1 MILVFILIPIT
12 GLFSIDLV
20 AGNFVVLGRQIW
32 WSDYSIMLGFVV
44 MLATLGILTYSTIGT
59 VWCGWACPQNTV
71 SEWANNLTHKF
82 LGKHADVNVE
92 SEGLKVAAAKNRIVN
107 WIILAASFLAVSL
120 IMGLIPFFY
129 FFTPDVIWSFVTF
142 KLDSQLATFM
152 HRLYFVSVVATF
164 LDIAAIRYFWC
175 NYACLYRF
183 GQRFFRN
190 KEAMHVGYDATRS
203 SDCAKC
209 NFCSSSCILDLN
221 PTSFEATDTCINCGE
236 CIDACNKLHE
246 KRGTG
251 IGLLKYRAGI
261 KHDAASRS
269 GTKGSLFMRYVWVGA
284 IFLLGSSL
292 FVWGLISYSPYDI
305 VAYRSEKS
313 TGISVSDYRIQI
325 SNKLYAPT
333 KMSLSVKGLPDGS
346 YKLDAEEI
354 EMEPASRTDVNLHVD
369 PNLPRGL
376 HRIIIEA
383 RSQDG
388 WVGRFGVEHFSAR
401 N

>member
-1 MILVFILIPIT
+1 
-12 GLFSIDLV
+12 
-20 AGNFVVLGRQIW
+20 
-32 WSDYSIMLGFVV
+32 
-44 MLATLGILTYSTIGT
+44 
-59 VWCGWACPQNTV
+59 
-71 SEWANNLTHKF
+71 
-82 LGKHADVNVE
+82 
-92 SEGLKVAAAKNRIVN
+92 
-107 WIILAASFLAVSL
+107 
-120 IMGLIPFFY
+120 
-129 FFTPDVIWSFVTF
+129 
-142 KLDSQLATFM
+142 
-152 HRLYFVSVVATF
+152 
-164 LDIAAIRYFWC
+164 
-175 NYACLYRF
+175 
-183 GQRFFRN
+183 
-190 KEAMHVGYDATRS
+190 
-203 SDCAKC
+203 
-209 NFCSSSCILDLN
+209 
-221 PTSFEATDTCINCGE
+221 
-236 CIDACNKLHE
+236 
-246 KRGTG
+246 
-251 IGLLKYRAGI
+251 
-261 KHDAASRS
+261 
-269 GTKGSLFMRYVWVGA
+269 MRYVWVGA